1 MNNKNAVVLAGD
13 YAYIRQIE
21 TTLKSLCYHNR
32 QLKIYLF
39 NQDIPVEWFR
49 AMREHVERLGGE
61 LLDIK
66 LIGSQ
71 FQMNWTNKLRHI
83 NHMTFARYFI
93 PDFVQEDQVLYL
105 DSDLV
110 VTGNLDSLFN
120 QDLGENYVA
129 AVRSCLMRESV
140 LMRAYY

>member
-49 AMREHVERLGGE
+49 A
-61 LLDIK
+61 
-66 LIGSQ
+66 
-71 FQMNWTNKLRHI
+71 
-83 NHMTFARYFI
+83 
-93 PDFVQEDQVLYL
+93 
-105 DSDLV
+105 
-110 VTGNLDSLFN
+110 
-120 QDLGENYVA
+120 
-129 AVRSCLMRESV
+129 RESMWRDSEESF
-140 LMRAYY
+140 LILS

>member
-21 TTLKSLCYHNR
+21 TALKSLCYHNR

-49 AMREHVERLGGE
+49 ATREHVERLGGE

-66 LIGSQ
+66 LIGPQ
-71 FQMNWTNKLRHI
+71 FQMNWTNKLGHI
-83 NHMTFARYFI
+83 NHMTLHGILFQILFRRIRFFI
-93 PDFVQEDQVLYL
+93 WIVILL
-105 DSDLV
+105 
-110 VTGNLDSLFN
+110 
-120 QDLGENYVA
+120 
-129 AVRSCLMRESV
+129 
-140 LMRAYY
+140 

>member
-1 MNNKNAVVLAGD
+1 MNNKNTVVLAGD

-21 TTLKSLCYHNR
+21 TALKSLCYHNR

-49 AMREHVERLGGE
+49 ATREHVERLGGE

-66 LIGSQ
+66 LIGPQ
-71 FQMNWTNKLRHI
+71 FQMNWTNKLGHI

-93 PDFVQEDQVLYL
+93 PDFVQEDQVL
-105 DSDLV
+105 
-110 VTGNLDSLFN
+110 
-120 QDLGENYVA
+120 
-129 AVRSCLMRESV
+129 
-140 LMRAYY
+140 